1 MDVFSRIEEID
12 KFHGGKFREF
22 TETPRNPD
30 NLFTQKLISQNLIS
44 TKISLL
50 KVFLN
55 ARKCFF
61 FSLGY
66 LLLFLKSSEQ
76 YSCIMIRDCRIAVT
90 TNCYP
95 KWIKFRNL
103 VLCLKNQKI
112 FFTSYEKLTR
122 FQTAQ
127 DSFLTKASFFWET
140 VINNFESWFLIFTIP
155 DIL

>member
-1 MDVFSRIEEID
+1 MDVFSRIEEMD

-61 FSLGY
+61 FSGLPFVVSKKFWTIFVHHDSWLSNCSKNELLPQMNKISKLGAMSKKSKNIFY
-66 LLLFLKSSEQ
+66 FLWK
-76 YSCIMIRDCRIAVT
+76 V
-90 TNCYP
+90 N
-95 KWIKFRNL
+95 
-103 VLCLKNQKI
+103 KI
-112 FFTSYEKLTR
+112 SNSARQFFDQS
-122 FQTAQ
+122 
-127 DSFLTKASFFWET
+127 
-140 VINNFESWFLIFTIP
+140 LIFLG
-155 DIL
+155 DSYK